1 GDSSLRTFTKK
12 RYRYVGKEKDQESG
26 LYYYGARYYAP
37 WTCRFISVDPL
48 AADYPYLT
56 PYNYAGNKPITHKD
70 IDGLQGTGDPPV
82 ENNVARQD
90 NTRVATNVPNAD
102 NLKPVEPAEANV
114 YQINKETGAAVKID
128 VSGLDL
134 SKSDQAKLEKGG
146 EFIYRNNRLSIT
158 SKETVNALNN
168 PSEAGPLT
176 EFALGKLKEDFKT
189 YEGNFPENYYEDFGK
204 ALIEKSIELKGADSG
219 IDAAQS
225 FVNKDEFSE
234 GMAIL
239 HAYESYVTQNADTGF
254 DKAQHFIIS
263 ATTQYNQGGLITDA
277 KQYGKE
283 VSDYVQSKFGKAS
296 GGFDSKDMLAN
307 NKGQAFG
314 KALYDKYHPKPAE
327 PRFRR
332 FGE

>member
-1 GDSSLRTFTKK
+1 M
-12 RYRYVGKEKDQESG
+12 
-26 LYYYGARYYAP
+26 YYYGARYYAP